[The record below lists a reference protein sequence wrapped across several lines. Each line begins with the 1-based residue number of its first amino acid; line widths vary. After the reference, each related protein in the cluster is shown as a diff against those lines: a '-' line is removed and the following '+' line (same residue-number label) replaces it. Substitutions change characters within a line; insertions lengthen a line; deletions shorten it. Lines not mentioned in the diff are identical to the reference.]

1 MWKAICPTKMRSKNI
16 LETYRPI
23 RYFRCMKKGIVF
35 LGLLVGIFFSSHAQ
49 KFTTEYMFQ
58 EYFSKHLDSL
68 DDIEGIWLVSTTQE
82 FYRYDTMYDVI
93 RLPKAAKIAVMKKDG
108 RYESYNLTGESY
120 DVQFTTTD
128 VKGVY
133 YYTISFPETQEH
145 SKTDAVISKY
155 GGMEYKYE
163 FPDKYLQFKLADT
176 YEEGTHVTNEVK
188 WTKIFPDPKKKK
200 KQ

>member
-1 MWKAICPTKMRSKNI
+1 
-16 LETYRPI
+16 
-23 RYFRCMKKGIVF
+23 MKKG
-35 LGLLVGIFFSSHAQ
+35 LLLLCLTAGIFSFASAQ

-58 EYFSKHLDSL
+58 EYFSNHLDSL
-68 DDIEGIWLVSTTQE
+68 EDIEGIWLVSTTQE

-93 RLPKAAKIAVMKKDG
+93 KLPKAAKVAVMKKEG
-108 RYESYNLTGESY
+108 KYESYNLTGESY
-120 DVQFTTTD
+120 DVEFTTTD

-133 YYTISFPETQEH
+133 FYTITFPETQEH
-145 SKTDAVISKY
+145 SKTDAVISKQ

-188 WTKIFPDPKKKK
+188 WTKIFPEVKKKK
-200 KQ
+200 K

>member
-1 MWKAICPTKMRSKNI
+1 MKNI
-16 LETYRPI
+16 LETYHAFP
-23 RYFRCMKKGIVF
+23 YFRSMKKGIF
-35 LGLLVGIFFSSHAQ
+35 LLYVLMALSCAASAQ

-58 EYFSKHLDSL
+58 EYFTKHPDSL

-93 RLPKAAKIAVMKKDG
+93 KLPKAAKVAVMKKDG
-108 RYESYNLTGESY
+108 KYESYNLTGESY
-120 DVQFTTTD
+120 DVEFTTTD

-133 YYTISFPETQEH
+133 FYTISFPETQER
-145 SKTDAVISKY
+145 SKTDAVISKQ

-188 WTKIFPDPKKKK
+188 WTKIFPDPKKNKK
-200 KQ
+200 

>member
-1 MWKAICPTKMRSKNI
+1 
-16 LETYRPI
+16 
-23 RYFRCMKKGIVF
+23 MKKGIFFCCF
-35 LGLLVGIFFSSHAQ
+35 LFFAGAGAFAQ
-49 KFTTEYMFQ
+49 KFTTESMFQ
-58 EYFSKHLDSL
+58 EYFTKHLDSL

-93 RLPKAAKIAVMKKDG
+93 KLPKAARVAVIKKDNA
-108 RYESYNLTGESY
+108 YESYNLTGESY

-133 YYTISFPETQEH
+133 FYTISFPETQEH
-145 SKTDAVISKY
+145 SKTDAVISKE

-188 WTKIFPDPKKKK
+188 WTKVFPEIKKKK
-200 KQ
+200 K